1 MTIQLFVIFFLTILN
16 IIIYIKY
23 SHILTCEGVEEL
35 CSSSKKDAKDVDV
48 NVNMNTQE
56 TVKEKVKV
64 LDINLPKERIGN
76 GYSSKM
82 NEIFNLC
89 NQIIEYDKNVKKDD
103 KLQSSI
109 IISID
114 KLIKFYK
121 EKNFSGFDAILSSLK
136 FILKSVY
143 INNPHLIELRMII
156 L

>member
-1 MTIQLFVIFFLTILN
+1 MTIQLFIIFFLTILN

-35 CSSSKKDAKDVDV
+35 CLPSKK
-48 NVNMNTQE
+48 NTNIINENIQ
-56 TVKEKVKV
+56 EKVKV
-64 LDINLPKERIGN
+64 LDTNLSKEIVEN
-76 GYSSKM
+76 IYTKKM
-82 NEIFNLC
+82 NDIFNLC
-89 NQIIEYDKNVKKDD
+89 NQILEYDKNVKKDD

-109 IISID
+109 IISIN

-121 EKNFSGFDAILSSLK
+121 EKNFSGFDSILSSLR

-143 INNPHLIELRMII
+143 INNPYLIELRMTI

>member
-1 MTIQLFVIFFLTILN
+1 MTIQLFIIFFLTILN

-35 CSSSKKDAKDVDV
+35 CLPSKK
-48 NVNMNTQE
+48 NTNIINENTQE
-56 TVKEKVKV
+56 NVKV
-64 LDINLPKERIGN
+64 LNTNLSKEIIEN
-76 GYSSKM
+76 NYTKKM
-82 NEIFNLC
+82 NDIFNLC
-89 NQIIEYDKNVKKDD
+89 NQILEYDKNVKKDD

-109 IISID
+109 IISIN

-121 EKNFSGFDAILSSLK
+121 EKNFSGFDSILSSLR

-143 INNPHLIELRMII
+143 INNPYLIELRMTI